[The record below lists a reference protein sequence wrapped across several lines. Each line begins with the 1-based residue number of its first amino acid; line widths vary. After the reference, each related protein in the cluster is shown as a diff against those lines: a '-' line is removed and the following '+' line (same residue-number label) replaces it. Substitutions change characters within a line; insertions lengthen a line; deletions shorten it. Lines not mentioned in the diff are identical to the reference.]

1 MQVIIAEKTPLEDG
15 DMMKTISDEGEGTV
29 PKSPANVPSNKSKFP
44 QRNSSIGSA
53 SPPKSGNVKE
63 CEWVLESGKV
73 YVCGERFTGSDSL
86 DQHMRRHK
94 EKEIDDVRSKVE
106 DKKITYS
113 ANIAEPMY
121 PSDGNSTMDISE
133 VIVGEKQATK
143 VKDSDGLHD

>member
-29 PKSPANVPSNKSKFP
+29 PKSSANMPSNKSKFP

-53 SPPKSGNVKE
+53 PPPKSGNIKE

-94 EKEIDDVRSKVE
+94 EKEIYDVE
-106 DKKITYS
+106 D
-113 ANIAEPMY
+113 
-121 PSDGNSTMDISE
+121 SDRLH
-133 VIVGEKQATK
+133 
-143 VKDSDGLHD
+143 DSDYGCPGQESEIEDEESVIISDDENW